1 MRNKA
6 MSNENLLK
14 FIDSVVSGDE
24 EVQRQS
30 LSLFAQEKTKQ
41 LLGLTTPE
49 VSKTM
54 EELSTKINSAINEE
68 DLGNDITLDGNSVYV
83 KGKRVGHLKYE
94 GSDEAGDETQLYFV
108 DLNGSKIN
116 ILDNDIEAPNS
127 RRWTTR
133 SPATTTTGPAE
144 QLMKVLTNKFLD
156 NKK

>member
-1 MRNKA
+1 MHICDMQKILMRTKA

-30 LSLFAQEKTKQ
+30 LSLFAQEKTKE
-41 LLGLTTPE
+41 LLGLTPPE
-49 VSKTM
+49 VTQTM
-54 EELSTKINSAINEE
+54 EELSAAINEA
-68 DLGNDITLDGNSVYV
+68 DLGNDIALDGNTVYV

-94 GSDEAGDETQLYFV
+94 GSDEVGDETQLYFV

-116 ILDNDIEAPNS
+116 ILNNDIED
-127 RRWTTR
+127 
-133 SPATTTTGPAE
+133 
-144 QLMKVLTNKFLD
+144 LMKVLTNKFLD